1 MTLSREQITAI
12 ANGAKSL
19 SGNTAIRALRDA
31 GFDVVLSVDEFA
43 AELRAADDFE
53 RLELVSDF
61 LELYE
66 QWRDISLAKMGLTP
80 DEREEAML
88 KVEVIRFLGNLGM
101 N

>member
-12 ANGAKSL
+12 ANGVKSL
-19 SGNTAIRALRDA
+19 SGNTAIRTLRDA
-31 GFDVVLSVDEFA
+31 GFDAVLSVDEFA
-43 AELRAADDFE
+43 TELRNADDFE

-61 LELYE
+61 LDLYE
-66 QWRDISLAKMGLTP
+66 QWRDICLAKMGLTP